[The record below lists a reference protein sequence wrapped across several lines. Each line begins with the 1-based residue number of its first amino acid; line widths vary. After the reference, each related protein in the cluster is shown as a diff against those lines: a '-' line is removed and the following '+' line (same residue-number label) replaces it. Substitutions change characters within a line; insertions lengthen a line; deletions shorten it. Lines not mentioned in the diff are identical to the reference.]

1 MEKLAANQRKWTQI
15 NTLGLSDCL
24 MDNALI
30 ELSVRLDFNS
40 FEIKQNQGVGF

>member
-1 MEKLAANQRKWTQI
+1 
-15 NTLGLSDCL
+15 